1 MKNMYLISYSVKG
14 IKNIDTLVTLSFY
27 KKTIGKDLGVQNYNI
42 KGIYG
47 VNGSGKSGIIMSME
61 ILKNLICDSGYLNNP
76 INQKSL
82 EETINK
88 KKQELFTQID
98 YLAKT
103 EDGMLY
109 FRYIILLS
117 KDVVGK
123 YVISHEQLLFRDAFS
138 KRE

>member
-98 YLAKT
+98 YLAKN
-103 EDGMLY
+103 G
-109 FRYIILLS
+109 RWH
-117 KDVVGK
+117 
-123 YVISHEQLLFRDAFS
+123 VIFS
-138 KRE
+138 IYYSFVKRCSWKVRNFT